1 MELWMMIAI
10 GAAVAA
16 GIVGA
21 AVLLMRSKRLNS
33 EKQTIRLQ
41 QGFGPEYARALGEQ
55 GRSAAEA
62 DLLKREQVADLIKVR
77 PLSATEVTRYS
88 ESWTSTQAQFVTNPG
103 GALSA
108 ADHLVGEVIA
118 ACGYPAAD
126 FEQGANAL
134 SVDHPRAV
142 QDYRAAHEVVLRNQK
157 NPVQTDSLRA
167 AMMQYQSVFAELM
180 STAGSARSVHAA

>member
-1 MELWMMIAI
+1 MELWIMITI

-108 ADHLVGEVIA
+108 ADHLVGESSPPVA
-118 ACGYPAAD
+118 TRLPTSNRARTRSRLTLPEPSRTTARRTRSC
-126 FEQGANAL
+126 
-134 SVDHPRAV
+134 SVTRRTPSR
-142 QDYRAAHEVVLRNQK
+142 RTPSGR
-157 NPVQTDSLRA
+157 R
-167 AMMQYQSVFAELM
+167 
-180 STAGSARSVHAA
+180 